1 MMDFALLA
9 SGSKGN
15 SFVLQDQGTKIM
27 IDCGT
32 TKKHL
37 MNSLHQLD
45 LEIEDLDALVITH
58 DHADHVSQIRHFKEI
73 DIYSPIEINDID
85 TFRVRP
91 LQKFTINNLI
101 FTPIALSH
109 DALNTTGYIIEDG
122 IEKLVYITDTG
133 YINQRYISMMKDADW
148 IVLESNH
155 DVEMLM
161 HTSRPQFLKQRI
173 YGDDGHLNNED
184 CAEVL
189 KQIVTKN
196 TKMIILAHLSEQA
209 NTREKAL
216 EVSSEVL
223 LKQNELNEKLVI
235 CAAGQYEM
243 IRKGERDEET
253 DLGSVKRFIGM
264 EHSSQHS
271 TQ

>member
-15 SFVLQDQGTKIM
+15 SFVLQDQGTKVM

-37 MNSLHQLD
+37 VNGLHELN
-45 LEIEDLDALVITH
+45 LEIEDLDALIITH
-58 DHADHVSQIRHFKEI
+58 DHSDHVSQIRHFKEL
-73 DIYSPIEINDID
+73 DIYSPVEINDID
-85 TFRVRP
+85 TFLVRP
-91 LQKFTINNLI
+91 LQKFTINNLV
-101 FTPIALSH
+101 FTPIPLSH

-122 IEKLVYITDTG
+122 VEKLVYVTDTG
-133 YINQRYISMMKDADW
+133 YVNQRYIPMMKDADW
-148 IVLESNH
+148 IILESNH
-155 DVEMLM
+155 DVDMLM

-184 CAEVL
+184 CAQVL
-189 KQIVTKN
+189 KQIVTEN

-209 NTREKAL
+209 NSRELAL
-216 EVSSEVL
+216 KVTSEEL
-223 LKQNELNEKLVI
+223 LDRGNLNKDLVV

-243 IRKGERDEET
+243 IRKGEQDEEM

-264 EHSSQHS
+264 EHHS
-271 TQ
+271 

>member
-1 MMDFALLA
+1 MMDLTLLA

-15 SFVLQDQGTKIM
+15 SFVIQDQGTKVM

-37 MNSLHQLD
+37 IEGLHKLH
-45 LEIEDLDALVITH
+45 LEINDLDALLITH
-58 DHADHVSQIRHFKEI
+58 DHSDHISQIRHFKDL
-73 DIYSPIEINDID
+73 DIYSPVEISDID

-91 LQKFTINNLI
+91 LQKFTINNLT

-122 IEKLVYITDTG
+122 IEKLVYVTDTG
-133 YINQRYISMMKDADW
+133 YVNQRYIPMMKDADW
-148 IVLESNH
+148 IILESNH
-155 DVEMLM
+155 DVDMLM

-184 CAEVL
+184 CAQVL

-216 EVSSEVL
+216 EVTSEVL
-223 LKQNELNEKLVI
+223 LDIEDINENLVV

-243 IRKGERDEET
+243 IRKGENDEEM
-253 DLGSVKRFIGM
+253 DLGSVKRFIGL
-264 EHSSQHS
+264 EHHS
-271 TQ
+271 